1 MNETFIVFAL
11 ATIAGVAA
19 GYSEE
24 LFRAIDVVGVVWIY
38 YEVC

>member
-1 MNETFIVFAL
+1 MIKELFVLIL
-11 ATIAGVAA
+11 ASIAGVAA

-24 LFRAIDVVGVVWIY
+24 LFRAIVASGIVWIY

>member
-1 MNETFIVFAL
+1 MNSTFIVFVL
-11 ATIAGVAA
+11 AAIAGVAA

-24 LFRAIDVVGVVWIY
+24 LFRAIVATGVVWIY